1 MYQLSNN
8 HDPGIKQTCLNIK
21 DKGHKT
27 QTIKDTESIHPYFRP
42 TLRKTD
48 QKDYYQKTN

>member
-1 MYQLSNN
+1 MIKELN
-8 HDPGIKQTCLNIK
+8 KQTFLNIK

-48 QKDYYQKTN
+48 HKDYYQKTN

>member
-1 MYQLSNN
+1 MIQELN
-8 HDPGIKQTCLNIK
+8 KQTFNIK

-27 QTIKDTESIHPYFRP
+27 QTIKDTESTHPYFRP